1 MTGAI
6 LGGTP
11 MAELGEASTPTDP
24 AQRRPVTA
32 ICGGSIANPGRHRR
46 HRGRLAA
53 CEELSHRSC
62 PKHPDRWS
70 RGRRQDLAGRGGVSR
85 DRGHQPP
92 RAGRGRHHRHR
103 LRARG
108 DPQAHLGLPGR
119 GARRAR
125 RLQGQPAGR
134 PRLRRL
140 HRRRALG
147 PAGRRRG
154 AVRGLG
160 GRGGRDPDRGRLDHG
175 RGAGP
180 APGLLH
186 QQARPRPGLVLPLAW
201 TPSRPPSARPARPCT
216 CPSARSRTS
225 AGWSGCCRAGPSP
238 TTAAS
243 GPRATSPT
251 T

>member
-1 MTGAI
+1 
-6 LGGTP
+6 

-32 ICGGSIANPGRHRR
+32 ICGGSIAATWR

-62 PKHPDRWS
+62 PQHPDRWS
-70 RGRRQDLAGRGGVSR
+70 RGSRQDLSGRGGVPR
-85 DRGHQPP
+85 HRGHQPHRP
-92 RAGRGRHHRHR
+92 GRGRHHRHR

-108 DPQAHLGLPGR
+108 DAQADLGLPGR
-119 GARRAR
+119 RPGRAR
-125 RLQGQPAGR
+125 RLQGQPARR

-140 HRRRALG
+140 RRRRALG

-154 AVRGLG
+154 PVRGLG
-160 GRGGRDPDRGRLDHG
+160 RRGGRDPDRGHLDHG

-180 APGLLH
+180 APGVLH
-186 QQARPRPGLVLPLAW
+186 QQARPRPGLLLPLPRQHPGRLRQGLPAPVPAHRRGAGASAAW
-201 TPSRPPSARPARPCT
+201 SA
-216 CPSARSRTS
+216 
-225 AGWSGCCRAGPSP
+225 CCRAGPSP
-238 TTAAS
+238 TRAAS